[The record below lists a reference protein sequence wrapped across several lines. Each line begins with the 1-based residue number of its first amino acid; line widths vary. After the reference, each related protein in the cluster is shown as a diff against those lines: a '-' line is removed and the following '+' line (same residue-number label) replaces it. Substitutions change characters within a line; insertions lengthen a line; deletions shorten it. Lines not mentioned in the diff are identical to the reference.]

1 MARGDTVMQKKIRR
15 RLENAELNFWF
26 GSKFFIKILLEN
38 LLCEESIYFSN
49 RTVIFI
55 YLLFKLVLD

>member
-26 GSKFFIKILLEN
+26 GYKFLIL
-38 LLCEESIYFSN
+38 F
-49 RTVIFI
+49 
-55 YLLFKLVLD
+55 